1 LNNIIIFIKNPVL
14 GKVKTRLAATV
25 GDQKALE
32 IYQRLLDVTRKTVTK
47 VNAKYHLFYSDV
59 IDMDDDWDIQDFD
72 KYLQQGNDLGERMSS
87 AFRNIFSQNDASA
100 LQKVVIIGSDCPA
113 LTPDILEMAFTI
125 LGDSDVVVGP
135 TFDGGYY
142 LLGIKEYN
150 PALFE
155 NISWST
161 DAVYQET
168 NDKSRELQLNI
179 ADLPTLSD
187 IDNEADW
194 NKALLENPDLS
205 H

>member
-1 LNNIIIFIKNPVL
+1 MNNIIIFIKNPVL

-32 IYQRLLDVTRKTVTK
+32 VYQRLLDVTRKTVTK

-59 IDMDDDWDIQDFD
+59 IDMDDNWDIQDFD

>member
-1 LNNIIIFIKNPVL
+1 MNNIIIFIKNPAL
-14 GKVKTRLAATV
+14 GKVKTRLAATL

-72 KYLQQGNDLGERMSS
+72 KYLQQGNDLGERMSA

-142 LLGIKEYN
+142 LLGLKEYH

-168 NDKSRELQLNI
+168 NDKARELQLNI

>member
-1 LNNIIIFIKNPVL
+1 MNNIIIFIKNPVL
-14 GKVKTRLAATV
+14 GKVKTRLATTL

-72 KYLQQGNDLGERMSS
+72 KYLQQGNDLGERMSA
-87 AFRNIFSQNDASA
+87 AFRNIFSQNDGSV
-100 LQKVVIIGSDCPA
+100 LQKVVIIGSDCSA

-142 LLGIKEYN
+142 LLGMKEYQ

-155 NISWST
+155 NITWST

-168 NDKSRELQLNI
+168 NDKARLLQLNI

>member
-1 LNNIIIFIKNPVL
+1 MNNIIIFIKNPVL

-25 GDQKALE
+25 GDEKALE

-72 KYLQQGNDLGERMSS
+72 KYLQQGNDLGERMSA
-87 AFRNIFSQNDASA
+87 AFRNIFSQNDSSA

-113 LTPDILEMAFTI
+113 LTSDILEMAFTI

-142 LLGIKEYN
+142 LLGMKEYH

-168 NDKSRELQLNI
+168 NDRSRELQLNI

>member
-1 LNNIIIFIKNPVL
+1 MNNIIIFIKNPVL

-25 GDQKALE
+25 GDEKALE

-72 KYLQQGNDLGERMSS
+72 KYLQQGNDLGERMSA
-87 AFRNIFSQNDASA
+87 AFRNIFSQNDSSA

-113 LTPDILEMAFTI
+113 LTSDILEMAFTI

-142 LLGIKEYN
+142 LLGMKEYH

-194 NKALLENPDLS
+194 NKAILENPDLS

>member
-1 LNNIIIFIKNPVL
+1 MNNIIIFIKNPVL

-25 GDQKALE
+25 GDEKALE

-47 VNAKYHLFYSDV
+47 VNANYHLFYSDV

-72 KYLQQGNDLGERMSS
+72 KYLQQGNDLGERMSA
-87 AFRNIFSQNDASA
+87 AFRNIFSQNDGSV

-135 TFDGGYY
+135 TFDGGYH
-142 LLGIKEYN
+142 LLGMKEYH
-150 PALFE
+150 PELFE
-155 NISWST
+155 NITWST
-161 DAVYQET
+161 DTVYQET
-168 NDKSRELQLNI
+168 NDKARELQLNI

>member
-1 LNNIIIFIKNPVL
+1 MNNIIIFIKNPVL

-113 LTPDILEMAFTI
+113 LMPDILEMAFTI

-142 LLGIKEYN
+142 LLGMKEYH

-155 NISWST
+155 NITWST

-194 NKALLENPDLS
+194 NKAILENPDLS

>member
-1 LNNIIIFIKNPVL
+1 MNNIIIFIKNPVL

-25 GDQKALE
+25 GDEKALE

-72 KYLQQGNDLGERMSS
+72 KYLQQGNDLGERMSA
-87 AFRNIFSQNDASA
+87 AFRNIFSQNDSSA

-113 LTPDILEMAFTI
+113 LTSDILEMAFTI

-142 LLGIKEYN
+142 LLGMKEYH

>member
-14 GKVKTRLAATV
+14 GKVKTRLAATL

-59 IDMDDDWDIQDFD
+59 IDMDDDWDIQEFD
-72 KYLQQGNDLGERMSS
+72 KYLQQGNDLGERMSA
-87 AFRNIFSQNDASA
+87 AFRNIFLQNDASV

-125 LGDSDVVVGP
+125 LEDSDVVVGP

-142 LLGIKEYN
+142 LLGMKEYHA
-150 PALFE
+150 ALFE
-155 NISWST
+155 NINWST
-161 DAVYQET
+161 DTVYQET
-168 NDKSRELQLNI
+168 NDKSRLLHLNI

-187 IDNEADW
+187 IDNESDW
-194 NKALLENPDLS
+194 NKAILENQDLS
-205 H
+205 R

>member
-1 LNNIIIFIKNPVL
+1 MNNIIIFIKNPVL

-59 IDMDDDWDIQDFD
+59 IEMVDDWDIQDFD
-72 KYLQQGNDLGERMSS
+72 KYLQQGDDLGERMSA
-87 AFRNIFSQNDASA
+87 AFRNIFLQNDESV

-125 LGDSDVVVGP
+125 LGESDVVVGP

-142 LLGIKEYN
+142 LLGMKEYH

-168 NDKSRELQLNI
+168 NDKSRLLQLNI

-194 NKALLENPDLS
+194 NKAILENPDLS

>member
-1 LNNIIIFIKNPVL
+1 MNNIIIFIKNPVL
-14 GKVKTRLAATV
+14 GKVKTRLAATL

-142 LLGIKEYN
+142 LLGMKEYH

-168 NDKSRELQLNI
+168 NDKSRLLQLNI

>member
-1 LNNIIIFIKNPVL
+1 MNNIIIFIKNPVL

-59 IDMDDDWDIQDFD
+59 IDMDDNWDIQDFD

>member
-1 LNNIIIFIKNPVL
+1 MNNIIIFIKNPVL

-32 IYQRLLDVTRKTVTK
+32 VYQRLLDVTRKTVTK

-59 IDMDDDWDIQDFD
+59 IDMDDDWYIQDFD
-72 KYLQQGNDLGERMSS
+72 KYLQQGNDLGERMSA
-87 AFRNIFSQNDASA
+87 AFRNIFSQNDGSV

-142 LLGIKEYN
+142 LLGIKEYHA
-150 PALFE
+150 ALFE
-155 NISWST
+155 NITWST

-187 IDNEADW
+187 IDNEKDW

>member
-1 LNNIIIFIKNPVL
+1 MNNIIIFIKNPVL
-14 GKVKTRLAATV
+14 GKVKTRLAATL

-142 LLGIKEYN
+142 LLGMKEYHA
-150 PALFE
+150 ALFE

>member
-1 LNNIIIFIKNPVL
+1 MNNIIIFIKNPVL
-14 GKVKTRLAATV
+14 GKVKTRLAATL
-25 GDQKALE
+25 GDEKALE

-72 KYLQQGNDLGERMSS
+72 KYLQQGNDLGERMSL
-87 AFRNIFSQNDASA
+87 AFRNIFSQNDASE
-100 LQKVVIIGSDCPA
+100 LQKVVIIGSDCPS

-125 LGDSDVVVGP
+125 LGDSDVVLGP

-142 LLGIKEYN
+142 LLGMKEYH
-150 PALFE
+150 AELFE

-168 NDKSRELQLNI
+168 NDKSRLLQLNI